1 MAGLGTRIRDWF
13 NGGDPDGRAKIRQWA
28 RGYDDKRPE
37 GYTYGMM
44 GPAMGLSVLAGI
56 LYPLTRGYGSV
67 VALALAAFLLLGRHM
82 IERQVAGVVSDLQE
96 ARRQYGRTR
105 NTEYLQFIDL
115 RASGLL
121 RDNKMLTAPA
131 KAWLTEQIEWARE
144 KTAKHEQR
152 AAKKARKRRRNG
164 APERAQETESP
175 ENKSPQ
181 NGSPG
186 NESPGR
192 ESSHTDSP
200 GRESPQ
206 KKSSQ
211 TESPQEET

>member
-82 IERQVAGVVSDLQE
+82 IERQVVGVVSDLQE

-164 APERAQETESP
+164 APERAPKTEPP

-181 NGSPG
+181 NG
-186 NESPGR
+186 SPGR

>member
-67 VALALAAFLLLGRHM
+67 VALALAVFLLLGRHM
-82 IERQVAGVVSDLQE
+82 IERQVVGVVSDLQE

-105 NTEYLQFIDL
+105 NPEYLQFIDL

-131 KAWLTEQIEWARE
+131 KAWLAEQIEWARE

-164 APERAQETESP
+164 APERAPETEPPENESP
-175 ENKSPQ
+175 EK
-181 NGSPG
+181 
-186 NESPGR
+186 
-192 ESSHTDSP
+192 ESSQT
-200 GRESPQ
+200 ESPQ

>member
-44 GPAMGLSVLAGI
+44 GPAMGLSVLAGL

-67 VALALAAFLLLGRHM
+67 VALALAVFLLLGRHM

-105 NTEYLQFIDL
+105 NPEYLQFIDL

-144 KTAKHEQR
+144 KTAKREQR
-152 AAKKARKRRRNG
+152 AAKKRARAERRKGASRR
-164 APERAQETESP
+164 APENTPDETPGNGPGSAPGDGP
-175 ENKSPQ
+175 ENEPS
-181 NGSPG
+181 
-186 NESPGR
+186 
-192 ESSHTDSP
+192 
-200 GRESPQ
+200 
-206 KKSSQ
+206 
-211 TESPQEET
+211 QEEQ

>member
-44 GPAMGLSVLAGI
+44 GPAMGLSVLAGL

-67 VALALAAFLLLGRHM
+67 VALALAVFLLLGRHM

-105 NTEYLQFIDL
+105 NPEYLQFIDL

-144 KTAKHEQR
+144 KTAKREQR
-152 AAKKARKRRRNG
+152 AAKKRARAERRKGASRR
-164 APERAQETESP
+164 APENTPDET
-175 ENKSPQ
+175 
-181 NGSPG
+181 PG
-186 NESPGR
+186 NEPGNG
-192 ESSHTDSP
+192 P
-200 GRESPQ
+200 GNAPGDGPENELS
-206 KKSSQ
+206 
-211 TESPQEET
+211 QEEQ

>member
-82 IERQVAGVVSDLQE
+82 IERQVVGVVSDLQE

-105 NTEYLQFIDL
+105 NPEYLQFIDL
-115 RASGLL
+115 RASSLL

-131 KAWLTEQIEWARE
+131 KAWLAEQIEWARE
-144 KTAKHEQR
+144 KTAKHKQR
-152 AAKKARKRRRNG
+152 AAKKARKRRKGTSGR
-164 APERAQETESP
+164 APENTP
-175 ENKSPQ
+175 ENTPDET
-181 NGSPG
+181 PG
-186 NESPGR
+186 NEPGNG
-192 ESSHTDSP
+192 P
-200 GRESPQ
+200 GSAPGDGPENEPS
-206 KKSSQ
+206 
-211 TESPQEET
+211 QEEQ

>member
-1 MAGLGTRIRDWF
+1 MAGIGAKVRDWF
-13 NGGDPDGRAKIRQWA
+13 NGGDPQGHIKIRQWL
-28 RGYDDKRPE
+28 RGYDDRPE
-37 GYTYGMM
+37 GWTYGMM
-44 GPAMGLSVLAGI
+44 GPVMGLSILAAI
-56 LYPLTRGYGSV
+56 LYPLTKGYGSI
-67 VALALAAFLLLGRHM
+67 VALVLAIFLLLGRHL
-82 IERQVAGVVSDLQE
+82 IERQVARVGSDLQE

-175 ENKSPQ
+175 ENKSP
-181 NGSPG
+181 
-186 NESPGR
+186 EK
-192 ESSHTDSP
+192 ESSQT
-200 GRESPQ
+200 ESPQ

>member
-1 MAGLGTRIRDWF
+1 MAGLGTRIRNWF

-96 ARRQYGRTR
+96 KYSKINLFRFKNLGV
-105 NTEYLQFIDL
+105 
-115 RASGLL
+115 
-121 RDNKMLTAPA
+121 
-131 KAWLTEQIEWARE
+131 
-144 KTAKHEQR
+144 
-152 AAKKARKRRRNG
+152 
-164 APERAQETESP
+164 
-175 ENKSPQ
+175 KSCLF
-181 NGSPG
+181 S
-186 NESPGR
+186 
-192 ESSHTDSP
+192 
-200 GRESPQ
+200 
-206 KKSSQ
+206 
-211 TESPQEET
+211 

>member
-44 GPAMGLSVLAGI
+44 GPAMGLSVLAGL

-67 VALALAAFLLLGRHM
+67 VALALAVFLLLGRHM

-105 NTEYLQFIDL
+105 NPEYLQFIDL

-131 KAWLTEQIEWARE
+131 KAWLAEQIEWARE
-144 KTAKHEQR
+144 KTAKREQR
-152 AAKKARKRRRNG
+152 AAKKRARAERRKGASRR
-164 APERAQETESP
+164 APENTPDETPGNGPGSAPGDGP
-175 ENKSPQ
+175 ENEPS
-181 NGSPG
+181 
-186 NESPGR
+186 
-192 ESSHTDSP
+192 
-200 GRESPQ
+200 
-206 KKSSQ
+206 
-211 TESPQEET
+211 QEEQ

>member
-44 GPAMGLSVLAGI
+44 GPAMGLSVLAGL

-67 VALALAAFLLLGRHM
+67 VALALAVFLLLGRHM

-105 NTEYLQFIDL
+105 NPEYLQFIDL

-144 KTAKHEQR
+144 KTAKREQR
-152 AAKKARKRRRNG
+152 AAKKRARAERRKGASRR
-164 APERAQETESP
+164 APENTP
-175 ENKSPQ
+175 ENTPDET
-181 NGSPG
+181 PG
-186 NESPGR
+186 NEPGNG
-192 ESSHTDSP
+192 P
-200 GRESPQ
+200 GSTPGDGPENEPS
-206 KKSSQ
+206 
-211 TESPQEET
+211 QEEQ

>member
-67 VALALAAFLLLGRHM
+67 IALALAVFLLLGRHM
-82 IERQVAGVVSDLQE
+82 IERQVVGVVSDLQE

-164 APERAQETESP
+164 APERAPKTEPP

-211 TESPQEET
+211 NESPQEET

>member
-44 GPAMGLSVLAGI
+44 GPAMGLSVLAGL

-67 VALALAAFLLLGRHM
+67 VALALAVFLLLGRHM

-105 NTEYLQFIDL
+105 NPEYLQFIDL

-144 KTAKHEQR
+144 KTAKREQR
-152 AAKKARKRRRNG
+152 AAKKRARAERRKGASRR
-164 APERAQETESP
+164 APENTP
-175 ENKSPQ
+175 ENTPDET
-181 NGSPG
+181 PG
-186 NESPGR
+186 NEPGNG
-192 ESSHTDSP
+192 P
-200 GRESPQ
+200 GSAPGDGPENEPS
-206 KKSSQ
+206 
-211 TESPQEET
+211 QEEQ

>member
-82 IERQVAGVVSDLQE
+82 IERQVAGVASDLQE
-96 ARRQYGRTR
+96 ARRQYERTHKPD
-105 NTEYLQFIDL
+105 YLEFIEL

-121 RDNKMLTAPA
+121 EDNKMLTSATRT
-131 KAWLTEQIEWARE
+131 WLTEQVEWAQERAARNE
-144 KTAKHEQR
+144 RR
-152 AAKKARKRRRNG
+152 AAKKAARAQRRRG
-164 APERAQETESP
+164 GASGRAPEDESP
-175 ENKSPQ
+175 
-181 NGSPG
+181 
-186 NESPGR
+186 R
-192 ESSHTDSP
+192 
-200 GRESPQ
+200 
-206 KKSSQ
+206 
-211 TESPQEET
+211 

>member
-13 NGGDPDGRAKIRQWA
+13 NGGDPDGRAKIRQGA

-67 VALALAAFLLLGRHM
+67 IALALAVFLLLGRHM
-82 IERQVAGVVSDLQE
+82 IERQVVGVVSDLQE
-96 ARRQYGRTR
+96 ARRQYERTH
-105 NTEYLQFIDL
+105 EPDYLKFVEL

-121 RDNKMLTAPA
+121 EDNKMLTPSTRT
-131 KAWLTEQIEWARE
+131 WLNEQVEWAQEQIEWARK

-164 APERAQETESP
+164 APERAPETEPPENESP
-175 ENKSPQ
+175 EK
-181 NGSPG
+181 
-186 NESPGR
+186 
-192 ESSHTDSP
+192 ESS
-200 GRESPQ
+200 Q
-206 KKSSQ
+206 N
-211 TESPQEET
+211 ESPQEET

>member
-44 GPAMGLSVLAGI
+44 GPAMGLSVLAGL

-67 VALALAAFLLLGRHM
+67 VALALAVFLLLGRHM

-105 NTEYLQFIDL
+105 NPEYLQFIDL

-144 KTAKHEQR
+144 KTAKREQR
-152 AAKKARKRRRNG
+152 AAKKQARAERRKGASRR
-164 APERAQETESP
+164 APENTPDET
-175 ENKSPQ
+175 
-181 NGSPG
+181 PG
-186 NESPGR
+186 NEPGNG
-192 ESSHTDSP
+192 P
-200 GRESPQ
+200 GSAPGDGPENEPS
-206 KKSSQ
+206 
-211 TESPQEET
+211 QEEQ

>member
-44 GPAMGLSVLAGI
+44 GPAMGLSVLAGL

-67 VALALAAFLLLGRHM
+67 VALALAVFLLLGRHM

-105 NTEYLQFIDL
+105 NPEYLQFIDL

-144 KTAKHEQR
+144 KTAKREQR
-152 AAKKARKRRRNG
+152 AAKKRARAERRKGASRR
-164 APERAQETESP
+164 APENTP
-175 ENKSPQ
+175 ENTPDET
-181 NGSPG
+181 PG
-186 NESPGR
+186 NGPGNA
-192 ESSHTDSP
+192 P
-200 GRESPQ
+200 GDGPENEPS
-206 KKSSQ
+206 
-211 TESPQEET
+211 QEEQ

>member
-44 GPAMGLSVLAGI
+44 GPAMGLSVLAGL

-67 VALALAAFLLLGRHM
+67 VALALAVFLLLGRHM

-105 NTEYLQFIDL
+105 NPEYLQFIDL

-131 KAWLTEQIEWARE
+131 KAWLAEQIEWARE

-152 AAKKARKRRRNG
+152 AAKKRARAERRKGASRR
-164 APERAQETESP
+164 APENTP
-175 ENKSPQ
+175 ENTPDET
-181 NGSPG
+181 PG
-186 NESPGR
+186 NGPGNA
-192 ESSHTDSP
+192 P
-200 GRESPQ
+200 GDGPENEPS
-206 KKSSQ
+206 
-211 TESPQEET
+211 QEEQ

>member
-1 MAGLGTRIRDWF
+1 MIGHMSTRSRTSRLAMRTSPRMTASARTALAWLRS
-13 NGGDPDGRAKIRQWA
+13 GRVS
-28 RGYDDKRPE
+28 
-37 GYTYGMM
+37 
-44 GPAMGLSVLAGI
+44 SVLAGL

-67 VALALAAFLLLGRHM
+67 VALALAVFLLLGRHM

-105 NTEYLQFIDL
+105 NPEYLQFIDL
-115 RASGLL
+115 LASGLL

-131 KAWLTEQIEWARE
+131 KAWLAEQIEWARE

-164 APERAQETESP
+164 APERAPETEPPENESP
-175 ENKSPQ
+175 EK
-181 NGSPG
+181 
-186 NESPGR
+186 
-192 ESSHTDSP
+192 ESSQT
-200 GRESPQ
+200 ESPQ

>member
-1 MAGLGTRIRDWF
+1 MAGLGARIRDWF

-44 GPAMGLSVLAGI
+44 GPAMGLSVLAGL

-67 VALALAAFLLLGRHM
+67 VALALAVFLLLGRHM

-105 NTEYLQFIDL
+105 NPEYLQFIDL

-144 KTAKHEQR
+144 KTAKREQR
-152 AAKKARKRRRNG
+152 AAKKRARAERRKGASRR
-164 APERAQETESP
+164 APENTPDETPGNGPGSAPGDGP
-175 ENKSPQ
+175 ENEPS
-181 NGSPG
+181 
-186 NESPGR
+186 
-192 ESSHTDSP
+192 
-200 GRESPQ
+200 
-206 KKSSQ
+206 
-211 TESPQEET
+211 QEEQ

>member
-44 GPAMGLSVLAGI
+44 GPAMGLSVLAGL

-67 VALALAAFLLLGRHM
+67 VALALAVFLLLGRHM

-105 NTEYLQFIDL
+105 NPEYLQFIDL

-131 KAWLTEQIEWARE
+131 KAWLAEQIEWARE

-152 AAKKARKRRRNG
+152 AAKKARKRRKGASGR
-164 APERAQETESP
+164 APETEPPENESP
-175 ENKSPQ
+175 EK
-181 NGSPG
+181 
-186 NESPGR
+186 
-192 ESSHTDSP
+192 ESSQT
-200 GRESPQ
+200 ESPQ

>member
-44 GPAMGLSVLAGI
+44 GPAMGLSVLAGL

-67 VALALAAFLLLGRHM
+67 VALALAVFLLLGRHM

-105 NTEYLQFIDL
+105 NPEYLQFIDL

-144 KTAKHEQR
+144 KTAKREQR
-152 AAKKARKRRRNG
+152 AAKKRARAERRKGASRR
-164 APERAQETESP
+164 APENTPDET
-175 ENKSPQ
+175 
-181 NGSPG
+181 PG
-186 NESPGR
+186 NEPGNG
-192 ESSHTDSP
+192 P
-200 GRESPQ
+200 GSAPGDGPENEPS
-206 KKSSQ
+206 
-211 TESPQEET
+211 QEEQ

>member
-44 GPAMGLSVLAGI
+44 GPAMGLSVLAGL

-67 VALALAAFLLLGRHM
+67 VALALAVFLLLGRHM

-105 NTEYLQFIDL
+105 NPEYLQFIDL

-131 KAWLTEQIEWARE
+131 KAWLAEQIEWARE
-144 KTAKHEQR
+144 KTAKREQR
-152 AAKKARKRRRNG
+152 AAKKRARAERRKGASRR
-164 APERAQETESP
+164 APENTP
-175 ENKSPQ
+175 ENTPDET
-181 NGSPG
+181 PG
-186 NESPGR
+186 NEPGNG
-192 ESSHTDSP
+192 P
-200 GRESPQ
+200 GSTPGDGPENEPS
-206 KKSSQ
+206 
-211 TESPQEET
+211 QEEQ

>member
-44 GPAMGLSVLAGI
+44 GPAMGLSVLAGL

-67 VALALAAFLLLGRHM
+67 VALALAVFLLLGRHM

-96 ARRQYGRTR
+96 ARRQYERTH
-105 NTEYLQFIDL
+105 EPDYLKFVEL

-121 RDNKMLTAPA
+121 EDNKMLTPSTRT
-131 KAWLTEQIEWARE
+131 WLNEQVEWAQEQIEKNER
-144 KTAKHEQR
+144 R
-152 AAKKARKRRRNG
+152 AAKKAARAARRRNSSAR
-164 APERAQETESP
+164 APEGSGNSANSGNSAQ
-175 ENKSPQ
+175 
-181 NGSPG
+181 
-186 NESPGR
+186 
-192 ESSHTDSP
+192 
-200 GRESPQ
+200 
-206 KKSSQ
+206 
-211 TESPQEET
+211 QEK